1 MLKTPCVISF
11 KNKLLKKEAVMYFI
25 IKELATCIGDMMRF
39 SITTSTYVK
48 KCDNNHIKKTNMN
61 KNEIPLKR

>member
-1 MLKTPCVISF
+1 
-11 KNKLLKKEAVMYFI
+11 MYFI
-25 IKELATCIGDMMRF
+25 IKELATCIGNMMRF

-61 KNEIPLKR
+61 KKEIPLKR